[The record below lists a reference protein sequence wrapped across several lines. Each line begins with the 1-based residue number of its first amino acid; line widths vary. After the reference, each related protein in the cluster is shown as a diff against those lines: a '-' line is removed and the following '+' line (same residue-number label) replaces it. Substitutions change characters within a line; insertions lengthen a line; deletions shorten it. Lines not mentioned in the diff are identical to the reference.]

1 MLQCPI
7 DELIFHLYLPRY
19 KIVRSI
25 GQEEFHVENTF
36 EVLASCIRLLVSFN
50 IFSIFN
56 RPPFRT
62 LFPSVLKI
70 LTSRASNSDISKI
83 IFILEYSIDIEIT
96 HAYDK
101 AEPRSDRREFDTYEW
116 RKVDRAA
123 GNEPR
128 RGASIGSLDGRRYTR
143 PHTNVSDMFLW
154 ASQHGVKCRTT
165 PRRVLVTHG
174 TLCCREPLIT
184 DAESISISHSFTTC
198 DAVYANRTFRD
209 SPCLGLPGNWL
220 ACVTACGSTDLRIR
234 ASISTIL
241 GMVPGRR
248 LQGS

>member
-1 MLQCPI
+1 MHTIKQSHEAI
-7 DELIFHLYLPRY
+7 DAS
-19 KIVRSI
+19 SI
-25 GQEEFHVENTF
+25 LMNGARWIEQRETSHEE
-36 EVLASCIRLLVSFN
+36 
-50 IFSIFN
+50 
-56 RPPFRT
+56 
-62 LFPSVLKI
+62 
-70 LTSRASNSDISKI
+70 
-83 IFILEYSIDIEIT
+83 
-96 HAYDK
+96 
-101 AEPRSDRREFDTYEW
+101 EP
-116 RKVDRAA
+116 
-123 GNEPR
+123 
-128 RGASIGSLDGRRYTR
+128 SIGSLDGRRYTR

-184 DAESISISHSFTTC
+184 DAESISISRSFTTC
-198 DAVYANRTFRD
+198 DAVYANRTSRD

-248 LQGS
+248 LRGS